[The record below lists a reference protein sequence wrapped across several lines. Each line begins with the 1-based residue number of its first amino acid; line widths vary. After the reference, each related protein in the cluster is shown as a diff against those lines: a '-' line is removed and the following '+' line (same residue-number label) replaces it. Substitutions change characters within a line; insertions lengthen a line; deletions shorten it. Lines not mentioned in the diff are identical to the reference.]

1 LVGASSIERLVV
13 LSLFSTEVGEFFVLA
28 DDSCRVGLDGLIN
41 VEEFEED
48 AAQDEFVLEVNQISC

>member
-1 LVGASSIERLVV
+1 M